1 MKLDT
6 KTALGIDITDD
17 RMYMAVLKKDRKGV
31 KLLKAVS
38 GPVPEG
44 AIKNGGIEDPI
55 ILAKGMKELK
65 KRGKI
70 WIKLRQAA
78 VSLATRPMLVQ
89 IMDTPTQVPTNVGQ
103 FVHDEMKRCIPL
115 SGKDIA
121 LDFCG
126 TSSAAQRGGS
136 RLFVAATDGEKV
148 AALVKAC
155 DSAGVNLEAIEPP
168 LLAYARAFYPK
179 RIAGK
184 FDSNLLLAILRGR
197 TLTLCVFKKEALDFV
212 RTRHITEEKA
222 EPKELCQWLTEEIN
236 AIIRFYGT
244 VDATDVCE
252 KWEVIVAADCVQLP
266 GDAETSLRAGV
277 LDANLQV
284 RTAQDAYLDT
294 PIGQDGA
301 SGETNVSVAAIGL
314 AMKLLGT
321 NGGDLRINLLPQEA
335 AEVKSVR
342 KQTLIAGNIVSVVLL
357 LMILAV
363 AGLGL
368 KTEKVNAHIARVK
381 QTVSLQDIHDLF
393 REQESLDKQIERLSD
408 RPGLMN
414 EVSSLHPD
422 IDWAGLLNEIG
433 TRTPKSVRIV
443 QLSHRG
449 DSGMRL
455 EGLSVS
461 YEAVHLF
468 VDKLNE
474 SSLIDLASEVETEKL
489 DSDSGL
495 ITYKI
500 DCSLT
505 LKKGK

>member
-44 AIKNGGIEDPI
+44 AIKNGGIEDPA
-55 ILAKGMKELK
+55 ILAKGIKELK
-65 KRGKI
+65 SRGKI
-70 WIKLRQAA
+70 WIRLRQAA
-78 VSLATRPMLVQ
+78 VSLVTRPMLVQ
-89 IMDTPTQVPTNVGQ
+89 IMDTPAHVPTNVGQ

-184 FDSNLLLAILRGR
+184 FDSNVLLAILRGR

-212 RTRHITEEKA
+212 RTRYITEEKA

-244 VDATDVCE
+244 VDATDVC
-252 KWEVIVAADCVQLP
+252 
-266 GDAETSLRAGV
+266 
-277 LDANLQV
+277 
-284 RTAQDAYLDT
+284 
-294 PIGQDGA
+294 
-301 SGETNVSVAAIGL
+301 
-314 AMKLLGT
+314 
-321 NGGDLRINLLPQEA
+321 
-335 AEVKSVR
+335 
-342 KQTLIAGNIVSVVLL
+342 
-357 LMILAV
+357 
-363 AGLGL
+363 
-368 KTEKVNAHIARVK
+368 
-381 QTVSLQDIHDLF
+381 
-393 REQESLDKQIERLSD
+393 
-408 RPGLMN
+408 
-414 EVSSLHPD
+414 
-422 IDWAGLLNEIG
+422 
-433 TRTPKSVRIV
+433 
-443 QLSHRG
+443 
-449 DSGMRL
+449 
-455 EGLSVS
+455 
-461 YEAVHLF
+461 
-468 VDKLNE
+468 
-474 SSLIDLASEVETEKL
+474 
-489 DSDSGL
+489 
-495 ITYKI
+495 
-500 DCSLT
+500 
-505 LKKGK
+505 